1 MRIQRRPNS
10 TLWIAMW
17 IFSLFLAE
25 PMLAQAPAQ
34 GRPAVQP
41 PRRPSLSPY
50 LNLGIPNSGALPSF
64 QAFVVPRIEQHKQ
77 QINQF
82 ALQAKTTALEK
93 SALVDANLRQ
103 TGGGGNFQNFSHYF
117 PVQRARSKP

>member
-1 MRIQRRPNS
+1 
-10 TLWIAMW
+10 MW
-17 IFSLFLAE
+17 IFTLLLAD
-25 PMLAQAPAQ
+25 PILAQAPTQ
-34 GRPAVQP
+34 GRPALQP

-50 LNLGIPNSGALPSF
+50 LNLGIPDSGALPSY
-64 QAFVVPRIEQHKQ
+64 QTFVLPRIEQNRQ

-93 SALVDANLRQ
+93 SPLVDANLRR

-117 PVQRARSKP
+117 QGQLTRSKT